1 MATGEEYLDNL
12 LKSLIESEEAAKKK
26 EEETASEDAV
36 EIPEIMA
43 EEEPTAEDAVEI
55 PEIRSDEEPVIE
67 EAAINPDDEV
77 YEEPAVEM
85 PGKTLDE
92 EEWKADLDD
101 LLAQVGGNLP
111 EEEQQASDLEGMNDL
126 FQADNKDETSTD
138 DMLALLE
145 SMEVGSD
152 DASDMNDLLGMLAN
166 DIDIPVVSE
175 NDNNE
180 HEEVKF
186 KKKRA
191 GKKSKDKK
199 KGSLFG
205 RKKRPED
212 IAEENVPEEF
222 IPDVDI
228 INDAMNDTMNDVMDD
243 VMNDVINDDPELA
256 QIPEK
261 VSKEKKP
268 GFFSKLIN
276 LLTEEEEEPE
286 SESVQDLATDEA
298 SGEAGEA
305 SAGEETLSK
314 KEEKKK
320 KKEEKKKKKGKKG
333 KGSDTE
339 GENPDA
345 SEGESEQEDP
355 KKKAKREKKERKKQE
370 KLLQKQ
376 EKPVKVL
383 SRRKLLV
390 LIAACATLIAGLL
403 SLSIFLPDYADK
415 KMAREAYYIG
425 DYQNVYELLYD
436 KRMNDS
442 DQLIFNR
449 AQTVLRLEKKL
460 SSYRNNIAMNREAEA
475 IDALLRGVL
484 CYADMPEAD
493 EYGVRKEIDAVYQE
507 ICSILES
514 AYGINEEEAKEIN
527 SYDDETYTRRL
538 YSIVNGTE
546 FVKPGEEEAMEKP
559 LPPQDVLE
567 EEETIISY
575 EQGQE

>member
-12 LKSLIESEEAAKKK
+12 LKSLIESDEAAKKK
-26 EEETASEDAV
+26 EEETVIED
-36 EIPEIMA
+36 
-43 EEEPTAEDAVEI
+43 TVEI

-77 YEEPAVEM
+77 YEELAVEM

-145 SMEVGSD
+145 SMGNGSD

-180 HEEVKF
+180 HEEVKS

-222 IPDVDI
+222 IPDVEI
-228 INDAMNDTMNDVMDD
+228 MNDTMNDVMDD

-436 KRMNDS
+436 KRMNES

-514 AYGINEEEAKEIN
+514 AYGINEEEAEEIN

-567 EEETIISY
+567 EEEAIISY

>member
-43 EEEPTAEDAVEI
+43 EEEPSA
-55 PEIRSDEEPVIE
+55 
-67 EAAINPDDEV
+67 EV
-77 YEEPAVEM
+77 YEEPTVEM
-85 PGKTLDE
+85 PEKTVDE

-111 EEEQQASDLEGMNDL
+111 EEEQATDLAGMSDLL
-126 FQADNKDETSTD
+126 QKDEKNETSTD

-145 SMEVGSD
+145 SMGSGSD

-180 HEEVKF
+180 QEEVKS

-191 GKKSKDKK
+191 GKKAKDKK

-205 RKKRPED
+205 RKKRSED
-212 IAEENVPEEF
+212 NAEENVPEEL
-222 IPDVDI
+222 IPDVEI
-228 INDAMNDTMNDVMDD
+228 MNDAMDDVMNDA
-243 VMNDVINDDPELA
+243 MNDVINDDLELA

-286 SESVQDLATDEA
+286 PVQDLATDET

-305 SAGEETLSK
+305 SAGEATLSK

-320 KKEEKKKKKGKKG
+320 KKEEKKKKKDKKG
-333 KGSDTE
+333 KAAGEE

-345 SEGESEQEDP
+345 SEKEAEQEDP

-415 KMAREAYYIG
+415 KMAREAFYIG

-567 EEETIISY
+567 EEEAIISY

>member
-26 EEETASEDAV
+26 EEETASEDVV
-36 EIPEIMA
+36 EIPEIKA
-43 EEEPTAEDAVEI
+43 EEEPSA
-55 PEIRSDEEPVIE
+55 
-67 EAAINPDDEV
+67 EV
-77 YEEPAVEM
+77 YEEPTVEM
-85 PGKTLDE
+85 PGKTVDE

-111 EEEQQASDLEGMNDL
+111 EEEQATDLAGMSDLL
-126 FQADNKDETSTD
+126 QKDEKNETSTD

-145 SMEVGSD
+145 SMGSGSD

-175 NDNNE
+175 NDNIE
-180 HEEVKF
+180 QEEVKS

-191 GKKSKDKK
+191 GKKAKDKK
-199 KGSLFG
+199 KGFLFG
-205 RKKRPED
+205 RKKRLED
-212 IAEENVPEEF
+212 NAEENAPEEL
-222 IPDVDI
+222 IPDVEI
-228 INDAMNDTMNDVMDD
+228 MNDAMDDVMNDA
-243 VMNDVINDDPELA
+243 MNDVINDDLELA

-286 SESVQDLATDEA
+286 PVQDLATDET
-298 SGEAGEA
+298 SGEEGEA
-305 SAGEETLSK
+305 SAGEATLSK

-320 KKEEKKKKKGKKG
+320 KKEEKKKKKDKKG
-333 KGSDTE
+333 KAADTE

-345 SEGESEQEDP
+345 SEKEAEQEDP

-403 SLSIFLPDYADK
+403 SLSMFLPDYADK
-415 KMAREAYYIG
+415 KMAREAFYIG

-449 AQTVLRLEKKL
+449 AQTVLRLKKKL
-460 SSYRNNIAMNREAEA
+460 NSYRNNIAMNREVEA

-493 EYGVRKEIDAVYQE
+493 EYGVRNEIDAVYQE

-546 FVKPGEEEAMEKP
+546 FVKPGEEEAIEKP

>member
-205 RKKRPED
+205 RKKRLED
-212 IAEENVPEEF
+212 NAEENAPEEL
-222 IPDVDI
+222 IPDVEI
-228 INDAMNDTMNDVMDD
+228 MNDAMDDVMNDA
-243 VMNDVINDDPELA
+243 MNDVINDDLELA

-286 SESVQDLATDEA
+286 PVQDLATDET
-298 SGEAGEA
+298 SGEEGEA
-305 SAGEETLSK
+305 SAGEATLSK

-320 KKEEKKKKKGKKG
+320 KKEEKKKKKDKKG
-333 KGSDTE
+333 KAADTE

-345 SEGESEQEDP
+345 SEKEAEQEDP

-415 KMAREAYYIG
+415 KMAREAFYIG

-449 AQTVLRLEKKL
+449 AQTVLRLKKKL
-460 SSYRNNIAMNREAEA
+460 NSYRNNIAMNREVEA

-493 EYGVRKEIDAVYQE
+493 EYGVRNEIDAVYQE

-546 FVKPGEEEAMEKP
+546 FVKPGEEEAIEKP

>member
-26 EEETASEDAV
+26 EEETASEDVV
-36 EIPEIMA
+36 EIPEIKA
-43 EEEPTAEDAVEI
+43 EEEPAAEDAVEI
-55 PEIRSDEEPVIE
+55 PEIRSEEEPVIE
-67 EAAINPDDEV
+67 EAAVNSDDEV
-77 YEEPAVEM
+77 YEEPTVEM
-85 PGKTLDE
+85 PGKTVDE

-111 EEEQQASDLEGMNDL
+111 EEEQATDLAGMSDLL
-126 FQADNKDETSTD
+126 QKDEKNETSTD

-145 SMEVGSD
+145 SMGSGSD

-180 HEEVKF
+180 QEEVKS
-186 KKKRA
+186 KKKRV
-191 GKKSKDKK
+191 GKKAKDKK

-205 RKKRPED
+205 RKKRSED
-212 IAEENVPEEF
+212 NAEENVPEEL
-222 IPDVDI
+222 IPDVEI
-228 INDAMNDTMNDVMDD
+228 MNDAMDDVMND
-243 VMNDVINDDPELA
+243 VMNDVINDDLELA

-286 SESVQDLATDEA
+286 PVQDLATDET

-305 SAGEETLSK
+305 SAGEATLSK

-320 KKEEKKKKKGKKG
+320 KKEEKKKKKDKKG
-333 KGSDTE
+333 KAADTE

-345 SEGESEQEDP
+345 SEKEAELEDP

-403 SLSIFLPDYADK
+403 SLSMFLPDYADK
-415 KMAREAYYIG
+415 KMAREAFYIG

-449 AQTVLRLEKKL
+449 AQTVLRLKKKL
-460 SSYRNNIAMNREAEA
+460 NSYRNNIAMNREVEA

-546 FVKPGEEEAMEKP
+546 FVKPGEEEAVEKP

>member
-12 LKSLIESEEAAKKK
+12 LKSIIESEEAAKKK
-26 EEETASEDAV
+26 EEETASEDVV
-36 EIPEIMA
+36 EIPEIKA
-43 EEEPTAEDAVEI
+43 EEEPAAEDAVEI
-55 PEIRSDEEPVIE
+55 PEIRSEEEPVIE
-67 EAAINPDDEV
+67 EAAVNSDDEV
-77 YEEPAVEM
+77 YEEPTVEM
-85 PGKTLDE
+85 PGKTVDE

-111 EEEQQASDLEGMNDL
+111 EEEQATDLAGMSDLL
-126 FQADNKDETSTD
+126 QKDEKNETSTD

-145 SMEVGSD
+145 SMGSGSD

-180 HEEVKF
+180 QEEVKS

-191 GKKSKDKK
+191 GKKAKDKK

-205 RKKRPED
+205 RKKRSED
-212 IAEENVPEEF
+212 NAEENVPEEL
-222 IPDVDI
+222 IPDVEI
-228 INDAMNDTMNDVMDD
+228 MNDAMDDVMNDA
-243 VMNDVINDDPELA
+243 MNDVINDDLELA

-286 SESVQDLATDEA
+286 PVQDLATDET

-305 SAGEETLSK
+305 SAGEATLSK

-320 KKEEKKKKKGKKG
+320 KKEEKKKKKDKKG
-333 KGSDTE
+333 KAADEE

-345 SEGESEQEDP
+345 SEKEAEQEDP

-403 SLSIFLPDYADK
+403 SLSMFLPDYADK
-415 KMAREAYYIG
+415 KMAREAFCIG

-449 AQTVLRLEKKL
+449 AQTVLRLKKKL
-460 SSYRNNIAMNREAEA
+460 NSYRNNIAMNREVEA

-546 FVKPGEEEAMEKP
+546 FVKPGEEEAIEKP

>member
-36 EIPEIMA
+36 EIPEIKA
-43 EEEPTAEDAVEI
+43 EEEPSA
-55 PEIRSDEEPVIE
+55 
-67 EAAINPDDEV
+67 EV
-77 YEEPAVEM
+77 YEEPTVEM
-85 PGKTLDE
+85 PEKTVDE

-111 EEEQQASDLEGMNDL
+111 EEEQATDLAGMSDLL
-126 FQADNKDETSTD
+126 QKDEKNETSTD

-145 SMEVGSD
+145 SMGSGSD

-180 HEEVKF
+180 QEEVKS

-191 GKKSKDKK
+191 GKKAKDKK

-205 RKKRPED
+205 RKKRSED
-212 IAEENVPEEF
+212 NAEENVPEEL
-222 IPDVDI
+222 IPDVEI
-228 INDAMNDTMNDVMDD
+228 MNDAMDDVMNDA
-243 VMNDVINDDPELA
+243 MNDVINDDLELA

-286 SESVQDLATDEA
+286 PVQDLATDET

-305 SAGEETLSK
+305 SAGEATLSK

-320 KKEEKKKKKGKKG
+320 KKEEKKKKKDKKG
-333 KGSDTE
+333 KAAGEE

-345 SEGESEQEDP
+345 SEKEAEQEDP

-415 KMAREAYYIG
+415 KMAREAFYIG

-567 EEETIISY
+567 EEEAIISY

>member
-26 EEETASEDAV
+26 EEETASEDVV
-36 EIPEIMA
+36 EIPEIKA
-43 EEEPTAEDAVEI
+43 EEEPSA
-55 PEIRSDEEPVIE
+55 
-67 EAAINPDDEV
+67 EV
-77 YEEPAVEM
+77 YEEPTVEM
-85 PGKTLDE
+85 PEKTVDE

-111 EEEQQASDLEGMNDL
+111 EEEQATDLAGMSDLL
-126 FQADNKDETSTD
+126 QKDEKNETSTD

-145 SMEVGSD
+145 SMGSGSD

-175 NDNNE
+175 NDNIE
-180 HEEVKF
+180 QEEVKS

-191 GKKSKDKK
+191 GKKAKDKK

-205 RKKRPED
+205 RKKRSED
-212 IAEENVPEEF
+212 NAEENVPEEL
-222 IPDVDI
+222 IPDVEI
-228 INDAMNDTMNDVMDD
+228 MNDAMDDVMNDA
-243 VMNDVINDDPELA
+243 MNDVINDDLELA

-286 SESVQDLATDEA
+286 PVQDLATDET

-305 SAGEETLSK
+305 SAGEATLSK

-320 KKEEKKKKKGKKG
+320 KKEEKKKKKDKKG
-333 KGSDTE
+333 KAAGEE

-345 SEGESEQEDP
+345 SEKEAEQEDP

-567 EEETIISY
+567 EEEAIISY